1 MLDNRSGEELPL
13 EHIEELAAFVLNREG
28 FLNPLEVSLS
38 FVDRDEIT
46 ALNTSY
52 RNKPQPTDVLSFEL
66 DDPWELA
73 SGPVGK
79 RAFADEFEVGIEAE
93 GGRARARA
101 GEDGDV
107 GKGEDEGED
116 NHILIGDV
124 VINPAVAREH
134 ALLDE
139 VSFEEELW
147 ILTIHGILHL
157 LGYDHEEPGQAEV
170 MEARE
175 DEHFCQWIAQ
185 REGL

>member
-38 FVDRDEIT
+38 FVDRDEII

-52 RNKPQPTDVLSFEL
+52 RNKPRPTDVLSFEL

-73 SGPVGK
+73 SGPAGEK
-79 RAFADEFEVGIEAE
+79 AFADELEAEVEVE
-93 GGRARARA
+93 GGRASTTAA
-101 GEDGDV
+101 AAASASEDD
-107 GKGEDEGED
+107 
-116 NHILIGDV
+116 HILIGDV
-124 VINPAVAREH
+124 VINPDVAREH

-157 LGYDHEEPGQAEV
+157 LGYDHEEPEQAAV

-175 DEHFCQWIAQ
+175 DEYFCQWIAQ